1 MMIWSFEERYH
12 FSVVDWCLLNA
23 IWSIWRVICLWLCH
37 ILFCSTLGYLYFK
50 PLHSFFS
57 PRVSKHTSPLSP
69 YFFFFL
75 NLFLYAGDY
84 CMYTSLYKNIVTVT
98 NFLHPHL
105 CVIKKSLCSP
115 GISTPNSY
123 TSFLAPLLNRVL

>member
-1 MMIWSFEERYH
+1 MTVIFC
-12 FSVVDWCLLNA
+12 SVVLWATRILNHY
-23 IWSIWRVICLWLCH
+23 I
-37 ILFCSTLGYLYFK
+37 
-50 PLHSFFS
+50 PFS
-57 PRVSKHTSPLSP
+57 APEFQNIPPPSPP
-69 YFFFFL
+69 TFFFFF

-84 CMYTSLYKNIVTVT
+84 CMYTSLYKNIITVT

-115 GISTPNSY
+115 GIYTPNSY